1 MEEKNNMKPSLLV
14 LAAGMG
20 SRYGSLKQID
30 PVGPSGET
38 IIDYSVYDALRAGFG
53 KIVFVIRKNIEK
65 DFKETLL
72 KKFEKFTQVDYV
84 FQELDML
91 PAGFVPPGERKKP
104 WGTAHAVLVA
114 ENAVKTPFAVINA
127 DDFYGYDAFYQ
138 TARFLEE
145 NQEGTEYSMIGY
157 LLKNTL
163 SRHGTVSRGVCKT
176 DSNGYLVSV
185 TEHTRIK
192 KEGDEIVCNG
202 EDQKKV
208 LPADTPV
215 SMNFWGF
222 TPSVFGQIKQGF
234 SAFLTENICD
244 EKSEYFIPEVVDKLI
259 KTKKAKVR
267 VLPCN
272 SSWFGVTYRE
282 DKPAAIEH
290 IRKLVERGEYPDPL
304 WK

>member
-1 MEEKNNMKPSLLV
+1 MKPSLLV